1 MGDFKSLRRRVSSAD
16 DRMERVTLRMPEEQ
30 IEGVE
35 QQVEENGEFENRSE
49 AIQGALADLLADR
62 REPVTAD

>member
-1 MGDFKSLRRRVSSAD
+1 
-16 DRMERVTLRMPEEQ
+16 MERVTLRMPEEQ

-49 AIQGALADLLADR
+49 AIRGALADLLADR